1 MGSQL
6 LEMATQVHVISLSWS
21 CICLC
26 VSVFQLVKSC
36 LLITL
41 IKCLK
46 GHDLNR
52 RLKVFSKYNC
62 VIVFVLAFVI
72 LQDPGNPGVR
82 PIMGPNVYDLSDATL
97 ADEDANSILADAAN
111 RTLPSN
117 MTMQV
122 APLES
127 TGREISD
134 YERCQTNRAR
144 DKVTYSAALVDK
156 IMESMGSMG
165 LGLLNV
171 KKVVQVKCVGHT
183 LWSCKLI

>member
-1 MGSQL
+1 MGLKLGEHTCCPLGLGKDIIQIMLSGLSLLLIEKGHRTGYYIWVLNCWKWQL
-6 LEMATQVHVISLSWS
+6 KFTSHVISLSRS

-26 VSVFQLVKSC
+26 VSVFLLVKSC

-82 PIMGPNVYDLSDATL
+82 PIMGPNVCLRRL
-97 ADEDANSILADAAN
+97 
-111 RTLPSN
+111 
-117 MTMQV
+117 
-122 APLES
+122 
-127 TGREISD
+127 
-134 YERCQTNRAR
+134 
-144 DKVTYSAALVDK
+144 
-156 IMESMGSMG
+156 
-165 LGLLNV
+165 
-171 KKVVQVKCVGHT
+171 
-183 LWSCKLI
+183 

>member
-1 MGSQL
+1 M
-6 LEMATQVHVISLSWS
+6 SLSLYWHLS
-21 CICLC
+21 FYRTRVTLESGLLWVPMS
-26 VSVFQLVKSC
+26 VSDVC
-36 LLITL
+36 
-41 IKCLK
+41 
-46 GHDLNR
+46 
-52 RLKVFSKYNC
+52 
-62 VIVFVLAFVI
+62 
-72 LQDPGNPGVR
+72 
-82 PIMGPNVYDLSDATL
+82 DLSDATL

-144 DKVTYSAALVDK
+144 DKVTYSAVLVAKMLK
-156 IMESMGSMG
+156 IMESVG